1 MNTNPLNSPEGPST
15 TGFSNHP
22 ITQSPD
28 HPISRSPDLPIF
40 IDSHAHLDDSEF
52 ESDREAVIERAHAAG
67 VRYILVAGGGTGA
80 DGLTTA
86 IELAENHPDM
96 YASAG
101 VHPHDAQHFMESQAQ
116 RILQLASRPKLVAI
130 GEIGLDY
137 YYDHSPRDIQKRV
150 LIRQMELAREL
161 RLPIIIH
168 CRDAWSDLCEIAATH
183 WNPAGL
189 GGILHCFTGSIQDAQ
204 TFLDWGFL
212 ISFAGNLTFKKAE
225 SIREAARM
233 VPADRLLTET
243 DSPYLAPVPHRGKR
257 NEPAFVRCVTQEL
270 ARLRNLPEEDLAQQ
284 VLENF
289 KTFLK
294 VSR

>member
-1 MNTNPLNSPEGPST
+1 
-15 TGFSNHP
+15 
-22 ITQSPD
+22 
-28 HPISRSPDLPIF
+28 
-40 IDSHAHLDDSEF
+40 
-52 ESDREAVIERAHAAG
+52 
-67 VRYILVAGGGTGA
+67 
-80 DGLTTA
+80 
-86 IELAENHPDM
+86 
-96 YASAG
+96 
-101 VHPHDAQHFMESQAQ
+101 
-116 RILQLASRPKLVAI
+116 
-130 GEIGLDY
+130 
-137 YYDHSPRDIQKRV
+137 
-150 LIRQMELAREL
+150 MELAREL

-168 CRDAWSDLCEIAATH
+168 CRDAWSDLRDIAASH
-183 WNPAGL
+183 WKPAGL
-189 GGILHCFTGSIQDAQ
+189 GGILHCFTGSIEDAH

-257 NEPAFVRCVTQEL
+257 NEPAYVRSITQEL
-270 ARLRNLPEEDLAQQ
+270 AHLRNLPEEDLAQQ